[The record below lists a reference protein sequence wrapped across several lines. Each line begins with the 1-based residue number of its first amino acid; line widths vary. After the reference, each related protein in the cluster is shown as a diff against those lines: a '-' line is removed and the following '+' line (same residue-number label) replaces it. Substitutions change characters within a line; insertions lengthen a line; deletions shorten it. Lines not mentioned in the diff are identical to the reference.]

1 MTHVYDKFC
10 ISRIFKLHI
19 VIVNISVIIAGLMF
33 WINSKCGGAGFSG
46 GQAVSGRGQALFLV
60 NPLIFLPGDVY
71 HFIIPA
77 SIQSY
82 SILLGRQLG
91 IVLKTD

>member
-10 ISRIFKLHI
+10 ISRIFKLLHI

-60 NPLIFLPGDVY
+60 NPGDVY

-82 SILLGRQLG
+82 STVLGRQLG